1 MATTF
6 SAPLFGEV
14 STSLA
19 AYFEGLHNSDAA
31 RLGEL

>member
-6 SAPLFGEV
+6 AAPLFGEV
-14 STSLA
+14 AGALA